1 MNLKLTKIYFS
12 VQDYLMILFGTLL
25 YGFGFNAFILSNE
38 IVTGGVSGIC
48 ALIFFASNGL
58 IPVSVSYFV
67 INVALLVVA
76 LKILGLKFLIKT
88 IFGVFSLSASLSL
101 FEWLLKGQPILH
113 DQPFM
118 AIIIGAFMCGA
129 GLGLVFSANGS
140 TGGTD
145 IIGAVINKYKNISI
159 GRILLF
165 CDFFIISSSFFLFH
179 NVDKIVFGFVEMVIS
194 NYVLDMVLNGNRQSV
209 QFLIFSQKYDEIAD
223 RIIHELGRGCTI
235 LDGEGGYSRKPV
247 KVVVLL
253 AKKSES
259 VSIFQ
264 IVSVHKGGGD
274 AELGQGVLQ
283 QIVTTA
289 VDGLLSYDV
298 VTGLS
303 QCLDGVG
310 DGSCTGSSS
319 QSSHAAFQSGNAL
332 LEHILGG
339 VGQTAVDVAGVC
351 QTEAVR
357 SVLAVAEHIGSG
369 LVNGH
374 CAGIGRGIGLLLAN
388 VQLKGLKFIVRHCSI
403 PLSLNF

>member
-1 MNLKLTKIYFS
+1 
-12 VQDYLMILFGTLL
+12 MILFGTLL

-48 ALIFFASNGL
+48 ALIFFCLQWIDPGIRILFCHQRS
-58 IPVSVSYFV
+58 
-67 INVALLVVA
+67 LVGGS
-76 LKILGLKFLIKT
+76 LKDPWSKILDKNYFRSFLT
-88 IFGVFSLSASLSL
+88 LGFFSL

-113 DQPFM
+113 DQSFM

-194 NYVLDMVLNGNRQSV
+194 NYVLDMVLNGSRQSV
-209 QFLIFSQKYDEIAD
+209 HFLSFSQKYDEIAD
-223 RIIHELGRGCTI
+223 RIIHDLGRGCTI

-259 VSIFQ
+259 VSIFR
-264 IVSVHKGGGD
+264 IVKRIDHQ
-274 AELGQGVLQ
+274 AF
-283 QIVTTA
+283 I
-289 VDGLLSYDV
+289 
-298 VTGLS
+298 
-303 QCLDGVG
+303 
-310 DGSCTGSSS
+310 S
-319 QSSHAAFQSGNAL
+319 QS
-332 LEHILGG
+332 
-339 VGQTAVDVAGVC
+339 
-351 QTEAVR
+351 
-357 SVLAVAEHIGSG
+357 
-369 LVNGH
+369 
-374 CAGIGRGIGLLLAN
+374 
-388 VQLKGLKFIVRHCSI
+388 IVRGVYGEGFDQI
-403 PLSLNF
+403 KT